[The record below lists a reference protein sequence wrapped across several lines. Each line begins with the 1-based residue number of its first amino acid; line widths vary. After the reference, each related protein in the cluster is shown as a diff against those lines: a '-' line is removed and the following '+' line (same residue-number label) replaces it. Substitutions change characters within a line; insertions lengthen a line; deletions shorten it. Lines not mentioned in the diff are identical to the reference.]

1 MHFSDDYIEQIKL
14 ANPLIELL
22 QEHTELK
29 KNGNRYRCRCP
40 FPDHEDK
47 KSPSMTV
54 FEDGTAFC
62 FGCKTNLKDSIDFV
76 IRMNNV
82 SFQEAVVELARRAG
96 IPLPEEDEEFSRI
109 NALRKDMMNKAR
121 RFWINLMKDEKYVD
135 IRNYLINERG
145 LTEELIA
152 EFKIGFCNGELLED
166 EEYRKF
172 TNRIIFPIFNHYGEI
187 CGFSGR
193 VLPSNEDKYAKYVNS
208 SENNNPLFKKRELIY
223 GLDIAKQYIRQEG
236 FAIWVE
242 GYMDVIIFHKYGIK
256 NVVAGMGTA
265 ISEEQVRLI
274 KKFTDEIILY
284 LDSDESGIRA
294 MLNSLDL
301 FDKHNLLLKIVE
313 GKRGYDPA
321 EMANELK
328 EGCKPWLIQNAKTI
342 EQYFTDKFL
351 NEYNI
356 GLNNLKRGLLI
367 KVGDVFKNRLNR
379 IETEIA
385 LSSIC
390 DVLNVSVETLKRE
403 IENIR

>member
-62 FGCKTNLKDSIDFV
+62 FGCETNLKDSIDFV

-82 SFQEAVVELARRAG
+82 SFQEAVVELARRAD

-109 NALRKDMMNKAR
+109 NALRKDMMNKTR

-152 EFKIGFCNGELLED
+152 KFKIGFCNGELLKD

-193 VLPSNEDKYAKYVNS
+193 VLPSSEDKYAKYVNS

-321 EMANELK
+321 EMVNELK

-390 DVLNVSVETLKRE
+390 DVLNVSVEALKKE